1 MHITLLP
8 NATSLVESLR
18 DIGYSLE
25 SAVADI
31 IDNSITAL
39 AKNIHI
45 HFDQYPSFKIAIV
58 DDGSGMDYDELIN
71 AMKIGNKNPLDERD
85 KNDLGRFGLGLKTAS
100 FSQSRKLT
108 VISRKNG
115 TVNGT
120 IWDLDFIAQTNDWT
134 LKILNDA
141 EIRNAY
147 KYEQLL
153 KDGTL
158 VIWENNDRIIDNT
171 LENKRED
178 ASYEKIDNTR
188 KHLELVFHRY
198 LEGES
203 NKIKKV
209 NMFINNEPLVAFDPF
224 NKKNIATQLL
234 QDDIIPIDGKSIK
247 IQPYILPHHSKVSKK
262 EYEYYERGDYL
273 KNQGFYVYRNARLLV
288 HGTWFRIIPQKELY
302 KLARIQIDLPNDLDH
317 IWKIDVKKSH
327 ASPPAIIKERLKHI
341 IDKIVGKSTR
351 VYIGRGHRQS
361 SVSESFW
368 KKESARGEVKYA
380 INKEHPLIREFME
393 ELESYKKEDFKQL
406 LDYIAT
412 FFPLDLAMSDYAQ
425 NPSDFKNN
433 FLNDEELEKIA
444 TIKIM
449 QLRDKLEEDDFIDF
463 FHNTEPFNKYT
474 KDWKYFLRKFYA

>member
-45 HFDQYPSFKIAIV
+45 HFDQYPDLKIAIV
-58 DDGSGMDYDELIN
+58 DDGNGMDYDELIN

-134 LKILNDA
+134 LKILNDT

-171 LENKRED
+171 IETKRED
-178 ASYEKIDNTR
+178 ASYEKIDNMR

-209 NMFINNEPLVAFDPF
+209 NMFINDEPLMAFDPF

-341 IDKIVGKSTR
+341 IDKIVGKSANI
-351 VYIGRGHRQS
+351 YNGRGHRQS
-361 SVSESFW
+361 LTTNSFW
-368 KKESARGEVKYA
+368 VKNSARGEIRYS
-380 INKEHPLIREFME
+380 INKEHPFIGEFME
-393 ELESYKKEDFKQL
+393 DLSHEKKEVFKQIL
-406 LDYIAT
+406 EYIAT
-412 FFPLDLAMSDYAQ
+412 FFPLDLAIADYAK
-425 NPSDFKNN
+425 NPTDFKNYSPDN
-433 FLNDEELEKIA
+433 LELEKIA
-444 TIKIM
+444 IQQIAILKNILSVEKIVN
-449 QLRDKLEEDDFIDF
+449 F
-463 FHNTEPFNKYT
+463 FNHTEPMNKYT
-474 KDWKYFLRKFYA
+474 LDWSIFIKENYE